1 MSAGHS
7 DDVPLHG
14 MKRFTA
20 SKIVTRV
27 PSDPQRLYLWCIC
40 MAVDVR

>member
-1 MSAGHS
+1 MSAGQS

-20 SKIVTRV
+20 SKNETRV
-27 PSDPQRLYLWCIC
+27 PPPSMSLALVYMYGC
-40 MAVDVR
+40 